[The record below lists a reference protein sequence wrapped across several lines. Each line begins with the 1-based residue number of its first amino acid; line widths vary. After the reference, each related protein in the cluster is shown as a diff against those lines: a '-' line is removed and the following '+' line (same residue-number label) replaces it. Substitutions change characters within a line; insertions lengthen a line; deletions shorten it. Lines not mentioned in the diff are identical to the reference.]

1 LVENY
6 RFIDKTFDSTHIAQ
20 YHLSLQVFLKG
31 FSFCI
36 LDRERNKF
44 IAIGHYYFERIISYR
59 SLLDEVEQII
69 ANDEVLNQNYI
80 HVKLIF
86 STPKSTFIPSAFYNA
101 SKIEEYFAFNHKKS
115 HFEILDVNYIYGN
128 STYLIYAIPHFIK
141 EWFERKYVAIKI
153 YHQSIPLIEEL
164 LLKNKL
170 GGLNSSLY
178 LNIYPDF
185 YDLVYLE
192 KGNLTLY
199 NSFTYSNKSDFQ
211 YFLLNTIDQL
221 KLSPIEV
228 PLIIT
233 GLVQKNDPIIEST
246 KLFIKQIDYLNYPS
260 HFDYSF
266 GFNQLP
272 QYYFTN
278 MLNLYQCG

>member
-1 LVENY
+1 MVENY
-6 RFIDKTFDSTHIAQ
+6 RFIDKSFDSKDITQ

-44 IAIGHYYFERIISYR
+44 IAIGHHYFERIISYR
-59 SLLDEVEQII
+59 SLMDEVEQII
-69 ANDEVLNQNYI
+69 SSDEILNLNYA

-86 STPKSTFIPSAFYNA
+86 STPKSTFVPSSFY
-101 SKIEEYFAFNHKKS
+101 SIDKVEEFFSFNHKKS
-115 HFEILDVNYIYGN
+115 QFESLEVNYIYGN
-128 STYLIYAIPHFIK
+128 STYLIYAIPQFIK
-141 EWFERKYVAIKI
+141 EGFESRYPNLKI
-153 YHQSIPLIEEL
+153 YHQSIPFIEEL

-170 GGLNSSLY
+170 GGQNQGIY

-199 NSFTYSNKSDFQ
+199 NSFSYTNKSDFQ
-211 YFLLNTIDQL
+211 YYLLNTIDQL
-221 KLSPIEV
+221 KLSPLEV
-228 PLIIT
+228 PVFIT
-233 GLVQKNDPIIEST
+233 GLIPKNDPITES
-246 KLFIKQIDYLNYPS
+246 IKQFVKQVDYLNYPS
-260 HFDYSF
+260 HFEYSF

-272 QYYFTN
+272 QHYFTN